1 MSHGPASRHGDGTG
15 TGAATARRSA
25 DGSAST
31 HATGTPSTA
40 DAPARAGRPRRLTAR
55 MKLTLTYALFVV
67 LAGALSLVVVY
78 LAMRFVPNYP
88 LGNVNP
94 QAAAVATRPDILH
107 ALVKASCVAL
117 LLLALIG
124 LGAGWLI
131 AGRVLRPLQDITR
144 AARQAADGSLD
155 HRVGLAGPRDEFTEL
170 SDTFDI
176 MLARLQQSFEVQQ
189 RFAANASH
197 ELRTPLAVSRTMLDV
212 AVADPDGQDYR
223 RLVSRLRETNQRGI
237 DITDALLRLSALDHA
252 PPAMESLDLAGTARD
267 AVDTIREEAGA
278 RGVAVSADI
287 HPAPVTGNGVLL
299 RQLVLNLLHNAV
311 RHNLPAGGSLT
322 LTSGPDPAHPGCA
335 LLTVT
340 NTGPPLSGTV
350 DRLTEPFLR
359 GSGRLAE
366 QDPTRRGHGLG
377 LTIAAGIVRVHHGDL
392 ALTANPGGGLTVQVS
407 LPGAA

>member
-1 MSHGPASRHGDGTG
+1 
-15 TGAATARRSA
+15 
-25 DGSAST
+25 
-31 HATGTPSTA
+31 
-40 DAPARAGRPRRLTAR
+40 

-67 LAGALSLVVVY
+67 VAGAFSLVVVY

-88 LGNVNP
+88 LGDVNP
-94 QAAAVATRPDILH
+94 QAAAVATRPDILQ
-107 ALVKASCVAL
+107 ALVKASGVTL

-144 AARQAADGSLD
+144 AARRAADGSLD
-155 HRVGLAGPRDEFTEL
+155 HRIGLTGPRDEFTEL
-170 SDTFDI
+170 SDTFDD
-176 MLARLQQSFEVQQ
+176 MLARLQRSFDAQQ

-237 DITDALLRLSALDHA
+237 DITDALLQLSALDNT
-252 PPAMESLDLAGTARD
+252 PPAMERLDLADTARG
-267 AVDTIREEAGA
+267 AVDTVGEEART
-278 RGVAVSADI
+278 RGIAVFADTRQ
-287 HPAPVTGNGVLL
+287 APVTGNGVLL

-311 RHNLPAGGSLT
+311 RHNLPTGGSLS
-322 LTSGPDPAHPGCA
+322 LTTGPDPARPGRT

-340 NTGPPLSGTV
+340 NTGPSVSDTV

-377 LTIAAGIVRVHHGDL
+377 LAIVSSIVRAHHAEL
-392 ALTANPGGGLTVQVS
+392 ALAPNPGGGLAVRVS
-407 LPGAA
+407 LPGAG

>member
-1 MSHGPASRHGDGTG
+1 MSRGPAPHR
-15 TGAATARRSA
+15 TA
-25 DGSAST
+25 G
-31 HATGTPSTA
+31 A
-40 DAPARAGRPRRLTAR
+40 DAAEDPALPGRPRRLTAR

-67 LAGALSLVVVY
+67 VAGAFSLVMVY

-88 LGNVNP
+88 LGDVNP
-94 QAAAVATRPDILH
+94 QAAAVATRPDILQ
-107 ALVKASCVAL
+107 ALVKASGVTL

-144 AARQAADGSLD
+144 AARRAADGSLD
-155 HRVGLAGPRDEFTEL
+155 HRIGLTGPRDEFTEL
-170 SDTFDI
+170 SDTFDG
-176 MLARLQQSFEVQQ
+176 MLARLQRSFDAQQ

-212 AVADPDGQDYR
+212 AVADPDGQDYQ

-237 DITDALLRLSALDHA
+237 DITDALLQLSALDNT
-252 PPAMESLDLAGTARD
+252 PPAMERLDLADIARG
-267 AVDTIREEAGA
+267 AVDTVREEAGT
-278 RGVAVSADI
+278 RGIALFVDTR
-287 HPAPVTGNGVLL
+287 PAPVTGNGVLM

-311 RHNLPAGGSLT
+311 RHNQPMGGSLS
-322 LTSGPDPAHPGCA
+322 LTTGPDPARPGRT

-340 NTGPPLSGTV
+340 NTGPSVSDTV

-366 QDPTRRGHGLG
+366 KDPTRRGHGLG
-377 LTIAAGIVRVHHGDL
+377 LAIVSSIVRAHHAEL
-392 ALTANPGGGLTVQVS
+392 ALTPNPGGGLTVRVA
-407 LPGAA
+407 LPGAR

>member
-1 MSHGPASRHGDGTG
+1 
-15 TGAATARRSA
+15 
-25 DGSAST
+25 
-31 HATGTPSTA
+31 
-40 DAPARAGRPRRLTAR
+40 
-55 MKLTLTYALFVV
+55 
-67 LAGALSLVVVY
+67 
-78 LAMRFVPNYP
+78 MRFVPDYP
-88 LGNVNP
+88 LGDVNP

-124 LGAGWLI
+124 LAAGWLI

-144 AARQAADGSLD
+144 AARQAAGGSLD

-176 MLARLQQSFEVQQ
+176 MLARLQQSFDAQQ

-212 AVADPDGQDYR
+212 AAADPDGQDYR

-237 DITDALLRLSALDHA
+237 DITDALLRLSALDHV
-252 PPAMESLDLAGTARD
+252 PPAMEPLDLADTARD
-267 AVDTIREEAGA
+267 VVDTVREEAGA
-278 RGVAVSADI
+278 RGVTVCADI
-287 HPAPVTGNGVLL
+287 HPVPATGNGVLL

-311 RHNLPAGGSLT
+311 RHNLPTGGSLT
-322 LTSGPDPAHPGCA
+322 LTSGPDPARPGRA

-340 NTGPPLSGTV
+340 NTGPPLSDTV

-366 QDPTRRGHGLG
+366 QDRTRRGHGLG
-377 LTIAAGIVRVHHGDL
+377 LTIAAGIVRAHHGDL
-392 ALTANPGGGLTVQVS
+392 TLTANPGGGLTAQVS

>member
-1 MSHGPASRHGDGTG
+1 MNRRTAPHRDGD
-15 TGAATARRSA
+15 ADTA
-25 DGSAST
+25 G
-31 HATGTPSTA
+31 
-40 DAPARAGRPRRLTAR
+40 APARSGRPRRLTAR

-67 LAGALSLVVVY
+67 VAGAFSLVVVY

-88 LGNVNP
+88 LGDVNP
-94 QAAAVATRPDILH
+94 QAAAVATRPDILQ
-107 ALVKASCVAL
+107 ALAKASGVTL

-124 LGAGWLI
+124 LSGGWLI
-131 AGRVLRPLQDITR
+131 AGRVLRPLQDITS
-144 AARQAADGSLD
+144 AARRAADGSLD
-155 HRVGLAGPRDEFTEL
+155 HRIGLTGPRDEFTDL
-170 SDTFDI
+170 SDTFDD
-176 MLARLQQSFEVQQ
+176 MLARLQRSFDAQQ

-212 AVADPDGQDYR
+212 AVADPDGQNYR

-237 DITDALLRLSALDHA
+237 DITDALLQLSALDHT
-252 PPAMESLDLAGTARD
+252 PPTTEHLDLADTARAAVD
-267 AVDTIREEAGA
+267 AVREEV
-278 RGVAVSADI
+278 RTRDISVSADTR
-287 HPAPVTGNGVLL
+287 PAPATGNDVLL

-311 RHNLPAGGSLT
+311 RHNLPTGGSLS
-322 LTSGPDPAHPGCA
+322 LTTGPDPARPGRA

-377 LTIAAGIVRVHHGDL
+377 LAIVSSIVRAHHADL
-392 ALTANPGGGLTVQVS
+392 NLTPNPGGGLTVRVS
-407 LPGAA
+407 LPGAPQGGAPPSR